1 MDAIAHG
8 VRESSSR
15 IGTWLRAHVRP
26 APAVPAADAARL
38 DAAARELGLVLP
50 GDLRAWWELTGVS
63 AGFWLPGEFAP
74 TGLEEALETREIW
87 LLVAEESAGEGAGES
102 ASEGAVEETFLPG
115 FMPIALSPGGDG
127 LLVDLRS
134 GEWQGAVFLWD
145 HERQGLGTPLWE
157 GVGSMLADIADALAS
172 GTPALTWHEGLGGP
186 ENPVVATVDESR
198 ELGWK
203 PAWI

>member
-1 MDAIAHG
+1 MRRRG
-8 VRESSSR
+8 SS
-15 IGTWLRAHVRP
+15 GWCC
-26 APAVPAADAARL
+26 
-38 DAAARELGLVLP
+38 P
-50 GDLRAWWELTGVS
+50 GDLRAWWGLTGVS

-157 GVGSMLADIADALAS
+157 SVGSMLADIADALAS
-172 GTPALTWHEGLGGP
+172 GTPALTWHEDLGGA
-186 ENPVVATVDESR
+186 ENPVVATVDASR